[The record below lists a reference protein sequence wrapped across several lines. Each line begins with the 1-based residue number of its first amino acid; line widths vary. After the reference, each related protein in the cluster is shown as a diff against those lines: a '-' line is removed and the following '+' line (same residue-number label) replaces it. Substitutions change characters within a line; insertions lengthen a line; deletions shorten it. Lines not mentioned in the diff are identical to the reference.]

1 MPGVGVSL
9 GPQPWPPPHTQS
21 HLPQVRKGLRPE
33 GGRGQDRSWGQR
45 KLGSTGYSKLA
56 TPLPLCFRSPLHP
69 HYQQRQP
76 LLRPSDPLARDPRP
90 GAESGTLG
98 HSRQGLPQRSR
109 GTPSRRGK
117 SPCGPRKPMAL
128 SAPWLGGK
136 HDKGGLFPSML
147 CLSGHRVHSMSG
159 LLSPSPLVIQLQ
171 EGSQEGDPASRGSP
185 H

>member
-1 MPGVGVSL
+1 MS
-9 GPQPWPPPHTQS
+9 
-21 HLPQVRKGLRPE
+21 
-33 GGRGQDRSWGQR
+33 
-45 KLGSTGYSKLA
+45 
-56 TPLPLCFRSPLHP
+56 
-69 HYQQRQP
+69 
-76 LLRPSDPLARDPRP
+76 
-90 GAESGTLG
+90 
-98 HSRQGLPQRSR
+98 
-109 GTPSRRGK
+109 
-117 SPCGPRKPMAL
+117 L